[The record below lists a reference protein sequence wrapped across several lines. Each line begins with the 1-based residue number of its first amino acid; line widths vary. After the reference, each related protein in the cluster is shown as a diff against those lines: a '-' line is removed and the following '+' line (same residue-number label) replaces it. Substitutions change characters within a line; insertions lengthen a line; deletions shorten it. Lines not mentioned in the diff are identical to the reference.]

1 MMRVSQHHMPGA
13 LRITGGLQEWKN
25 TTRLKAVGATY
36 QLRTERREGGEGKG
50 DIIGYFTVDMTGL
63 AEAL

>member
-1 MMRVSQHHMPGA
+1 MPGA

-25 TTRLKAVGATY
+25 PTHHQALAAASQFPKQRL
-36 QLRTERREGGEGKG
+36 EWGEGKG